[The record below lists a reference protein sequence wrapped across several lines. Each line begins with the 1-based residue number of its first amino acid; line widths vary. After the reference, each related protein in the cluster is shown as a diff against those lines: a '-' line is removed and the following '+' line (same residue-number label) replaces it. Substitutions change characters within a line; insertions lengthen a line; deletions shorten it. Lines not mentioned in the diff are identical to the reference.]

1 MTPEHKANK
10 MKPSS
15 AKNKGREG
23 QKEVI
28 TLLQDLLEEMTGV
41 WYSDD
46 YFKSTSMGAGGEDI
60 FLSPEIRKHIPWQV
74 EVKRNKKK
82 AICRDIEQ
90 ARSHGKHL
98 PIVIFRED
106 HDKGRGANKPWCVAL
121 EWDVFK
127 QILENKNGV

>member
-1 MTPEHKANK
+1 MRAQ
-10 MKPSS
+10 S

-28 TLLQDLLEEMTGV
+28 GLLQDLIEELTGV
-41 WYSDD
+41 IYSDE
-46 YFKSTSMGAGGEDI
+46 YFKSTSMGASGEDI
-60 FLSPEIRKHIPWQV
+60 FLCPEIRKIIPWQV

-90 ARSHGKHL
+90 ARSHGKHH

-106 HDKGRGANKPWCVAL
+106 HDKWKGANKPWCVAL
-121 EWDVFK
+121 EWEVFK
-127 QILENKNGV
+127 KILRGK